1 MKEGWTTKTLGELSK
16 GNKGFYG
23 IGASAVDYSADKH
36 TYLRISDINDDGTL
50 NKSDLK
56 SVDDPE
62 ANKYILQPND
72 IVFART
78 GNSTGRNYFYDKAD
92 GELVYAGFLIKFS
105 LDNSKV
111 NPKYIKYY
119 VQSTIYKNWV
129 KSFDTGGTRGNI
141 NAQTFSQL
149 KIEIPP
155 REQQDLLV
163 NILSSIDEK
172 IKLNKAIND
181 NLEAQAQAIF
191 KSWFVDFE
199 SFKDGEFVESE
210 LGTIPKG
217 WKVGDLKKIADIT
230 MGQSPSGDSYNELG
244 DGMVFYQG
252 RAEFGDRFP
261 TRRLF
266 TTSPNRIAEENSV
279 LFSVR
284 APVGDVNIATE
295 KCCIGR
301 GLASIKAKENNNAFV
316 FYTMKSLYKIFD
328 IFNSEGTVFGS
339 INRND
344 LSQLQILIPPNEQ
357 IRSFENIA
365 SQFDYQI
372 LNNFNQ
378 NQSLIQLRDTLLPKL
393 MSGEIS
399 VDEIEI

>member
-1 MKEGWTTKTLGELSK
+1 M
-16 GNKGFYG
+16 
-23 IGASAVDYSADKH
+23 
-36 TYLRISDINDDGTL
+36 
-50 NKSDLK
+50 
-56 SVDDPE
+56 
-62 ANKYILQPND
+62 
-72 IVFART
+72 
-78 GNSTGRNYFYDKAD
+78 
-92 GELVYAGFLIKFS
+92 
-105 LDNSKV
+105 
-111 NPKYIKYY
+111 
-119 VQSTIYKNWV
+119 
-129 KSFDTGGTRGNI
+129 
-141 NAQTFSQL
+141 
-149 KIEIPP
+149 
-155 REQQDLLV
+155 
-163 NILSSIDEK
+163 
-172 IKLNKAIND
+172 
-181 NLEAQAQAIF
+181 
-191 KSWFVDFE
+191 
-199 SFKDGEFVESE
+199 
-210 LGTIPKG
+210 GTIPKG

-284 APVGDVNIATE
+284 APVGDLNIATE